1 MKKLVLAALAAA
13 GVVVA
18 RKKLAES
25 NTERQAWSQA
35 TDPLPKA

>member
-25 NTERQAWSQA
+25 GAERNAWHQA